1 MKYLLGL
8 LIIVNLAFYFWISR
22 QPVHPV
28 LPAPVVISGVAR
40 LSLLSEQ
47 EVVLNPRAASSDND
61 KRGQA
66 AGVSSDPVVSFIEV
80 SCYSLGPFSGA
91 GGAGEAANTLKSLG
105 LVTSIKEETRRELSG
120 YWIYLPPFPSRK
132 DAIQVTTMLKERGV
146 KDFLIVPSGS
156 KKNAISLGFFR
167 NRESAEQHRAHVQ
180 ALGLFPQFN
189 EKYIENNGFWLDFA
203 SLNKPPLP
211 AVVVEALQEQYG
223 DIDMRASACP

>member
-8 LIIVNLAFYFWISR
+8 LIIVNLVFYFWISR
-22 QPVHPV
+22 QPIHPV
-28 LPAPVVISGVAR
+28 LPDPVVVSGAAR
-40 LSLLSEQ
+40 LTLLSEQ
-47 EVVLNPRAASSDND
+47 EVVLNPRAASADSD
-61 KRGQA
+61 KQPQP
-66 AGVSSDPVVSFIEV
+66 AGVSKGPVVSFIEV
-80 SCYSLGPFSGA
+80 SCYSLGPFSGV

-105 LVTSIKEETRRELSG
+105 LLTTIREETRRELRG

-132 DAIQVTTMLKERGV
+132 DAIQVTRMLKERGV

-167 NRESAEQHRAHVQ
+167 SRESAEQHRARIQ
-180 ALGLFPQFN
+180 ALGLLPQFDEN
-189 EKYIENNGFWLDFA
+189 YRENNGFWLDFA